1 MKTIRKIAMLSLL
14 SMSTI
19 FCTSQAK
26 ADERDGT
33 IERFTCLDL
42 GVPDGHLRSDYIRLT
57 AKDIGK
63 KLGFGGGDIA
73 MRLTNDGLNS
83 GTFYTGTGCAAT
95 FIPQKKE
102 NLFKITYKPVGVKPE
117 NVRVYICTKNSD
129 GSNGYLL
136 GTLAGFHPIAT
147 GNGWFT
153 AGDDLD
159 TFGTGF
165 RGAIIQRI
173 SVVLNAR
180 GDNGRIF
187 IGNIQVASRKDLL
200 DPSTLI
206 MDEVPCTS
214 GLTCGALN
222 Q

>member
-1 MKTIRKIAMLSLL
+1 MKTIRKIAVLSLL

-26 ADERDGT
+26 ADDRDGT
-33 IERFTCLDL
+33 IERFTCLDV
-42 GVPDGHLRSDYIRLT
+42 GVPEGRLRSDYIRLT

-63 KLGFGGGDIA
+63 KLGFGGGDTA
-73 MRLTNDGLNS
+73 LRLTNDGLNA
-83 GTFYTGTGCAAT
+83 GTFYTGVGCAAN
-95 FIPQKKE
+95 FVQQKKE
-102 NLFKITYKPVGVKPE
+102 NFFKIYYKPVNVKPE
-117 NVRVYICTKNSD
+117 NCRVYICTKNSN

-136 GTLAGFHPIAT
+136 GTLAGFKPTAI

-159 TFGTGF
+159 TFGNTF

-180 GDNGRIF
+180 GDDGRIF
-187 IGNIQVASRKDLL
+187 IGNIQVSSHKDLL
-200 DPSTLI
+200 DPSNLI

-214 GLTCGALN
+214 SLTCGALN